1 LGEGFFAG
9 AAGFVSGVL
18 AETGSEGA
26 DAGVPVSVLPCVLSC
41 SQPFLR
47 DSEGYSEVYQPDPL
61 RMKPELAEIV
71 WMASKV
77 TPHSSQMCL
86 KSGKLFK
93 IGEKNDY

>member
-1 LGEGFFAG
+1 MGEGFFAG

-26 DAGVPVSVLPCVLSC
+26 DAGVPVLVLPCVLSC

-47 DSEGYSEVYQPDPL
+47 DSEGYSEVYQPDSL

-77 TPHSSQMCL
+77 IPHSSQMCL

-93 IGEKNDY
+93 IGEK

>member
-1 LGEGFFAG
+1 M
-9 AAGFVSGVL
+9 SGVL
-18 AETGSEGA
+18 AETGSNGA
-26 DAGVPVSVLPCVLSC
+26 DAGVPVSVLPCVLSY

-86 KSGKLFK
+86 KSGKLLNRRK
-93 IGEKNDY
+93 K

>member
-1 LGEGFFAG
+1 MDEGFFAG

-26 DAGVPVSVLPCVLSC
+26 DARVPVSVLPCVLTC

-61 RMKPELAEIV
+61 RMKPELAEIL

-77 TPHSSQMCL
+77 TPT
-86 KSGKLFK
+86 F
-93 IGEKNDY
+93 IANVFEKWHTI